1 MNILVVAHYQNDG
14 SPSAIFIH
22 EQAKAYAALGHT
34 VRVIVP
40 VAIGKRGY
48 QTAARLRNRCT
59 LIDGIPHFY
68 VRYLSLSRYGV
79 GGFNTRSAI
88 SALKRHYSAVLA
100 DFIPDVIH
108 AHTLGFDSDLG
119 AWLKGRLSVPLVV
132 TTHGSDASVPYERG
146 QLDWLREKADRAD
159 TVVAVSSVL
168 ANKIRASGTATPVR
182 TILNGFALSAMPE
195 SCEKVPYSVLQV
207 GHLIAQKRV
216 DITLRAF
223 AKLREHHPSATL
235 TVIGQGSERE
245 RLETLC
251 AQLGI
256 AQAVRFT
263 GQLPNRDVLAEMAQ
277 AQFFCMPSVREGFGI
292 VYLEAMASGCITIG
306 TQGEGIADLIVSE
319 KNGFLVPPDHPDAIA
334 EVMEWCLAHP
344 GEADAIAEQG
354 RRDAMG
360 LTWERNAA
368 AYIQLFQSL
377 TSK

>member
-1 MNILVVAHYQNDG
+1 MNNLVICHYGMYQDFTF
-14 SPSAIFIH
+14 SFVHA
-22 EQAKAYAALGHT
+22 QAKAYAALGCQ

-40 VAIGKRGY
+40 IAWGKRDWRGSRFG
-48 QTAARLRNRCT
+48 QQAFSR
-59 LIDGIPHFY
+59 DGVDIFP
-68 VRYLSLSRYGV
+68 VRYLSLSKYGV
-79 GGFNTRSAI
+79 DGFNTRRAI
-88 SALKRHYSAVLA
+88 AAVARQYKRILA
-100 DFIPDVIH
+100 DFTPDIIH
-108 AHTLGFDSDLG
+108 AHTLGFDSGIG
-119 AWLKGRLSVPLVV
+119 AWMKTKLGCPLIV
-132 TTHGSDASVPYERG
+132 TTHGPEESIPYEQG
-146 QLDWLREKADRAD
+146 WLNWICEKASCAD

-182 TILNGFALSAMPE
+182 TILNGFALDAMPE
-195 SCEKVPYSVLQV
+195 KSEKVSCSVIQV

-223 AKLREHHPSATL
+223 ARFHAAHPSATL
-235 TVIGQGSERE
+235 TVIGQGSERAG
-245 RLETLC
+245 LETLC

-263 GQLPNRDVLAEMAQ
+263 GQLPNRDVLAEMAR

-292 VYLEAMASGCITIG
+292 VYLEAMANGCITIG
-306 TQGEGIADLIVSE
+306 TEGEGIADLIVNE

-334 EVMEWCLAHP
+334 EVMEWCLAHH
-344 GEADAIAEQG
+344 GEAEVIAEQG
-354 RRDAMG
+354 RQDAMG